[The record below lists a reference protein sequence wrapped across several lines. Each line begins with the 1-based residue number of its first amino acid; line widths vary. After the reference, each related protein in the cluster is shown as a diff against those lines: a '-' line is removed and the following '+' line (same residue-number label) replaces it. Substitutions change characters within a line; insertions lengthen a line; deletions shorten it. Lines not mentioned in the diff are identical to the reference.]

1 MASRPKSRSKE
12 AQLSRKPSRLPN
24 PKASGPAAAPAATSR
39 SLPHTIETIN
49 PKLPI
54 DGTIDVVEHDSS
66 AASTTLGPV
75 LQRASFSISL
85 KALPASIASTYSG
98 PSRQVVTGYTVA
110 SVHLWLSVFHN
121 AVTAA
126 QHLLPIEEVWYALAF
141 GLHHG
146 LPLHR
151 LNPWFET
158 WWAKMFPLLGTLRS
172 DVLRSLLYPCY
183 ELGGAA
189 KLDFVVKRL
198 WQLTG
203 DLGESNPSRYAELR
217 VPKNVIEWAEEQAKA
232 DDPGGSV

>member
-1 MASRPKSRSKE
+1 MTSRPKAHPKE
-12 AQLSRKPSRLPN
+12 VQCSSSQPSRPALQ
-24 PKASGPAAAPAATSR
+24 KASGSITAPSR
-39 SLPHTIETIN
+39 SLPHTTETIN
-49 PKLPI
+49 PKLPV
-54 DGTIDVVEHDSS
+54 DGTIHVSEHDSS
-66 AASTTLGPV
+66 ATATKLGPI
-75 LQRASFSISL
+75 LQTATFSISL
-85 KALPASIASTYSG
+85 EALPASLTSIYSD
-98 PSRQVVTGYTVA
+98 PSPRDICGYTVA
-110 SVHLWLSVFHN
+110 SIRLWLSVFHH

-126 QHLLPIEEVWYALAF
+126 QYLLPIEEVWYVLAF
-141 GLHHG
+141 GLHHC

-151 LNPWFET
+151 LNTWFEK
-158 WWAKMFPLLGTLRS
+158 WWAKMFPLRGTLRS

-203 DLGESNPSRYAELR
+203 DLGESNPSRYAELK